1 MLHWI
6 ARIGSTLLVLILAV
20 TGSASAQVLMAAKS
34 LAGESG
40 RLKLEVGQ
48 FLSAVRAA

>member
-1 MLHWI
+1 
-6 ARIGSTLLVLILAV
+6 
-20 TGSASAQVLMAAKS
+20 VLMSAKS

-48 FLSAVRAA
+48 FLNAVRAA